1 MASSHAD
8 LWWWHPG
15 PERPPPG
22 PQCYV
27 WVQDWKMWNCYAC
40 RNSNNVPKTADWTH
54 VTSDKHV
61 ERAGEWEERFGLG
74 REHLDMLLGVPA
86 ARTAPAPRP
95 PTTTQ
100 PPAGSAASS
109 SAGPDEPPPP
119 PPGLPSGPRVEP
131 PPPPAAV
138 PTQAGPTRTNL
149 TTLLGDGRTLRSPA
163 GQPAT
168 PAAPQPTTTTTGP
181 STTSS
186 RVAALEQEVAS
197 MRADINRLLALAA
210 RVERDI
216 ANRNQ
221 NGDGSGAR
229 A

>member
-1 MASSHAD
+1 MASSHGD

-40 RNSNNVPKTADWTH
+40 RNTNNVLKTADWTQ
-54 VTSDKHV
+54 VGSDKHLA
-61 ERAGEWEERFGLG
+61 RANEWAERFGMG

-100 PPAGSAASS
+100 PPAGYLT
-109 SAGPDEPPPP
+109 D
-119 PPGLPSGPRVEP
+119 
-131 PPPPAAV
+131 
-138 PTQAGPTRTNL
+138 L

-181 STTSS
+181 STTSMNIRFWS
-186 RVAALEQEVAS
+186 CWSDE
-197 MRADINRLLALAA
+197 DYIGKICKLARGTHPRTIAQRTLDRWLANLA
-210 RVERDI
+210 VRWR
-216 ANRNQ
+216 
-221 NGDGSGAR
+221 
-229 A
+229 